1 MSCGRDVAA
10 ISATCRAV
18 KTHWPW
24 RPDTKN
30 WQQIFSAVQLVP
42 AIILLY

>member
-1 MSCGRDVAA
+1 MWRAFPPHA
-10 ISATCRAV
+10 AV